1 MDFLNK
7 SFVLIG
13 QSLHQVFFF
22 FQQELAFNTEPT
34 NGKI

>member
-1 MDFLNK
+1 MDFLKK
-7 SFVLIG
+7 SFVLIEE
-13 QSLHQVFFF
+13 SLYQFP